1 MSIFNTIESSTAAHY
16 FKQSQ
21 LDHARSLKRL
31 SSGSKHSTPSSDGGA
46 LSVSLSLNSSK
57 SQLKSIEGSIQNAI
71 AYLEVQDGLME
82 TAGKIFLRV
91 QELYGLFQSDPLKA
105 EGGSEQSLYDAE
117 FNELQE
123 QYEQIKGSSFNGN
136 ALFVD
141 MWGDDDEEI
150 TIRVSP
156 DGNQEISIKR
166 QDLDYS
172 LGGVLG
178 GQNWTV
184 TSLSEIDEDD
194 IEIDMEDFSAIR
206 MENASSRK
214 QLSIIAESLSR
225 QKVST
230 SRALERVDSIDIA
243 FELAS
248 LAKNS
253 IMLNSSASMLAQ
265 ANFSTDRVEA
275 LLGI

>member
-1 MSIFNTIESSTAAHY
+1 
-16 FKQSQ
+16 
-21 LDHARSLKRL
+21 
-31 SSGSKHSTPSSDGGA
+31 
-46 LSVSLSLNSSK
+46 
-57 SQLKSIEGSIQNAI
+57 
-71 AYLEVQDGLME
+71 
-82 TAGKIFLRV
+82 
-91 QELYGLFQSDPLKA
+91 LKA

-172 LGGVLG
+172 LGLVLG
-178 GQNWTV
+178 GPNWSV
-184 TSLSEIDEDD
+184 TSLSEIDEDK
-194 IEIDMEDFSAIR
+194 IEIDMDDFSAIR
-206 MENASSRK
+206 AENASSRK

-225 QKVST
+225 
-230 SRALERVDSIDIA
+230 
-243 FELAS
+243 
-248 LAKNS
+248 
-253 IMLNSSASMLAQ
+253 
-265 ANFSTDRVEA
+265 
-275 LLGI
+275 

>member
-1 MSIFNTIESSTAAHY
+1 MSIFNTIESSTATHY

-31 SSGSKHSTPSSDGGA
+31 SSGSKHSTPSSDVGA

-105 EGGSEQSLYDAE
+105 EGGPEQSLYDSE

-123 QYEQIKGSSFNGN
+123 QYEQIKASSFNGN
-136 ALFVD
+136 DLFAD
-141 MWGDDDEEI
+141 DTWGDGEEI

-178 GQNWTV
+178 GPDWLV
-184 TSLSEIDEDD
+184 TSLSEMDEDD
-194 IEIDMEDFSAIR
+194 IEIDLEDFSAIR
-206 MENASSRK
+206 AENASSRK

-230 SRALERVDSIDIA
+230 TRALEGVDSIDIA

-265 ANFSTDRVEA
+265 ANFSTDRVEV

>member
-1 MSIFNTIESSTAAHY
+1 MSIFNTIGSSTATHY

-21 LDHARSLKRL
+21 LDHARGIKRL

-82 TAGKIFLRV
+82 TAGKIFLRI
-91 QELYGLFQSDPLKA
+91 QELYGLFQSDPLKT

-117 FNELQE
+117 FNDLQE
-123 QYEQIKGSSFNGN
+123 QLNQILGTSFNGN
-136 ALFVD
+136 DLFVESTD
-141 MWGDDDEEI
+141 GDGEEI
-150 TIRVSP
+150 AIRVSP

-172 LGGVLG
+172 LGGVL
-178 GQNWTV
+178 WFPE
-184 TSLSEIDEDD
+184 SLNDIDEIDL
-194 IEIDMEDFSAIR
+194 EIDMEDFSAIR

-230 SRALERVDSIDIA
+230 SRALERVDSIDVA

-253 IMLNSSASMLAQ
+253 ILLNSSASMLAQ

>member
-1 MSIFNTIESSTAAHY
+1 MSVFNTIGSSTATHY

-21 LDHARSLKRL
+21 LDHARSIKRL

-91 QELYGLFQSDPLKA
+91 QELYGLYQADPLKA
-105 EGGSEQSLYDAE
+105 EDGIEKSLYNIE
-117 FNELQE
+117 FNGLQS
-123 QYEQIKGSSFNGN
+123 QIEQIYESSFNGN
-136 ALFVD
+136 ALFVKD
-141 MWGDDDEEI
+141 IGPEGEELSVRI
-150 TIRVSP
+150 SPNGRQTI
-156 DGNQEISIKR
+156 QFKR

-172 LGGVLG
+172 LGGIL
-178 GQNWTV
+178 WDV
-184 TSLSEIDEDD
+184 TSLDD
-194 IEIDMEDFSAIR
+194 IDNDILAIDLEDFSTIR
-206 MENASSRK
+206 SENASSRE

-225 QKVST
+225 QKVGT
-230 SRALERVDSIDIA
+230 SRALERVDSIDLA
-243 FELAS
+243 FDLAS

-253 IMLNSSASMLAQ
+253 IMLHSSASMLVQ

>member
-1 MSIFNTIESSTAAHY
+1 MSIFNTIESSTATHY

-57 SQLKSIEGSIQNAI
+57 SQLKSIEGSIQNAV

-91 QELYGLFQSDPLKA
+91 QELHGLFQSDPLKT

-123 QYEQIKGSSFNGN
+123 QYEQIKDSSFNGN
-136 ALFVD
+136 DLFVD
-141 MWGDDDEEI
+141 DTSGDGEEI

-178 GQNWTV
+178 GPDWPV

-206 MENASSRK
+206 TENASTRK